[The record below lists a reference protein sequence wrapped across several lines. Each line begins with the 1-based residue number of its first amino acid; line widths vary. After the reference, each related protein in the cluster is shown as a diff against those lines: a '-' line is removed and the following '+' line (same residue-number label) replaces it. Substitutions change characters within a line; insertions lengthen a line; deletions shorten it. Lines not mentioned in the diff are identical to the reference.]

1 MGNGQSTAVPDVGPL
16 PTMYTATAAA
26 SVAAARATALT
37 LSPTSN
43 VKGQTFDRFVQIWLE
58 NTDYEA
64 AAGDRETPLF
74 LFPHGGESPYANW
87 NP

>member
-1 MGNGQSTAVPDVGPL
+1 MGNGQSTSIAPAATG

-43 VKGQTFDRFVQIWLE
+43 VKGKTFDRFVQIWLE
-58 NTDYEA
+58 NTDYDM
-64 AAGDRETPLF
+64 AAGDRKCFALC
-74 LFPHGGESPYANW
+74 LVVPHPPIRG
-87 NP
+87 